1 MAKAYVLADI
11 DVTDPDAYEDY
22 KRLSTEAAEL
32 YGARFLVRGGAVQR
46 LEGDREAHRVVLLEF
61 EDEAAARRWYD
72 SPEYAEARAV
82 RQRAADSS
90 LLLVSGVS

>member
-1 MAKAYVLADI
+1 MKGYWIGRV
-11 DVTDPDAYEDY
+11 DVSNPDAYQNY
-22 KRLSTEAAEL
+22 VKANAVPFPK
-32 YGARFLVRGGAVQR
+32 YGARFLVRGGAAQR
-46 LEGDREAHRVVLLEF
+46 LEGEREPHRLVLLEF

>member
-32 YGARFLVRGGAVQR
+32 YGARFLVRGGAAQR
-46 LEGDREAHRVVLLEF
+46 LEGDREPHRLVLLEF

-72 SPEYAEARAV
+72 SPEYTEARAV